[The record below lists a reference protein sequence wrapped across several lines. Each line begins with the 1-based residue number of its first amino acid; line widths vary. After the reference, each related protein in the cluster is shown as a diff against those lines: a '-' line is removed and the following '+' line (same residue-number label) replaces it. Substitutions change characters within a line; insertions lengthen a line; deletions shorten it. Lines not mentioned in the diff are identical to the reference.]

1 MFGLMNENPSF
12 PSISV
17 VIPTLDRWYTLPRT
31 LDSVLNQTLPPDE
44 IIVVDNGSTD
54 GTSSMLKTKYPDV
67 ICIQEAKLGVS
78 AARNKGILFAT
89 SVWIAL
95 LDSDDTWHPS
105 KLEEQLKANRNNP
118 GHRLIHTDEHW
129 YKRGKRV
136 NQLMKHKKRGGY
148 IFKDCLKLC
157 CISPS
162 SALIEKSLFQ
172 NIGQFDEDLPVCED
186 YDLWLRVSAQEPILY
201 VDQPLTIKYGG
212 HEDQLSKKYW
222 AMDRF
227 RIKSLEKILLEGHLN
242 QVYKM
247 AAQKILISKLKI
259 LINGAIKRNNQ
270 AVIEEYS
277 GKLENW
283 EKTIIQN
290 NRFQG

>member
-1 MFGLMNENPSF
+1 MNENPSF

-17 VIPTLDRWYTLPRT
+17 VIPTLDRRYTLPRT

-54 GTSSMLKTKYPDV
+54 GTSSMLKTNYPDV
-67 ICIQEAKLGVS
+67 ICLHEAKRGVS
-78 AARNKGILFAT
+78 AARNKGILFAKG
-89 SVWIAL
+89 VWIAL
-95 LDSDDTWHPS
+95 LDSDDIWQPL
-105 KLEEQLKANRNNP
+105 KLEEQLKANKNSP
-118 GHRLIHTDEHW
+118 GYRLIHTDEHW
-129 YKRGKRV
+129 YRHGKRV

-162 SALIEKSLFQ
+162 SALIEKSLFKK
-172 NIGQFDEDLPVCED
+172 IGQFDEDLPVCED

-212 HEDQLSKKYW
+212 HEDQLSKRYW
-222 AMDRF
+222 GMDRF
-227 RIKSLEKILLEGHLN
+227 RIKSLEKILLEGQLN
-242 QVYKM
+242 QVYTI

-270 AVIEEYS
+270 AVIGEYL

-283 EKTIIQN
+283 EKTINQN

>member
-1 MFGLMNENPSF
+1 MNENRNF

-17 VIPTLDRWYTLPRT
+17 IIPTLDRRHRLPQT

-44 IIVVDNGSTD
+44 IIVVDNGSND
-54 GTSSMLKTKYPDV
+54 GTFSMLKSKYPNV
-67 ICIQEAKLGVS
+67 MRIKETKLGVS
-78 AARNKGILFAT
+78 AARNKGISYAN

-95 LDSDDTWHPS
+95 LDSDDIWHPS
-105 KLEEQLKANRNNP
+105 KLEEQLKANRNYP
-118 GHRLIHTDEHW
+118 GYRLIHTDEHW

-136 NQLMKHKKRGGY
+136 NQLTKHKKRGGY

-172 NIGQFDEDLPVCED
+172 QVGQFDEDLPVCED
-186 YDLWLRVSAQEPILY
+186 YDMWLRVCAQEPILY

-212 HEDQLSKKYW
+212 HEDQLSKRYW
-222 AMDRF
+222 GMDRF

-242 QVYKM
+242 QVYKI
-247 AAQKILISKLKI
+247 ATQKILVSKLKI

-277 GKLENW
+277 SKLENW
-283 EKTIIQN
+283 KKTIIQN

>member
-1 MFGLMNENPSF
+1 MFGLMNENPRF
-12 PSISV
+12 PSISA
-17 VIPTLDRWYTLPRT
+17 VIPTLDRRYTLPRT

-54 GTSSMLKTKYPDV
+54 GTSSMLKTNYPDV
-67 ICIQEAKLGVS
+67 ICLQEVKRGVS
-78 AARNKGILFAT
+78 AARNKGILCANG
-89 SVWIAL
+89 VWIAL

-105 KLEEQLKANRNNP
+105 KLEEQLKANRNKP
-118 GHRLIHTDEHW
+118 GHRLIHTDEQW

-162 SALIEKSLFQ
+162 SALIEKNLFQ

-222 AMDRF
+222 GMDRF

-242 QVYKM
+242 EVYKM

-283 EKTIIQN
+283 EKTINQN

>member
-17 VIPTLDRWYTLPRT
+17 VIPTLDRRYTLPRT

-54 GTSSMLKTKYPDV
+54 GTSSMLKTNYPDV
-67 ICIQEAKLGVS
+67 ICLQEVKRGVS
-78 AARNKGILFAT
+78 AARNKGILCANG
-89 SVWIAL
+89 VWIAL

-105 KLEEQLKANRNNP
+105 KLEEQLKANRNKP
-118 GHRLIHTDEHW
+118 GHRLIHTDEQW

-222 AMDRF
+222 GMDRF

-247 AAQKILISKLKI
+247 AAQKILISKLKV

-283 EKTIIQN
+283 EKTINQN

>member
-1 MFGLMNENPSF
+1 MNENPSF

-17 VIPTLDRWYTLPRT
+17 VIPTLDRRCKLPWTLN
-31 LDSVLNQTLPPDE
+31 SVLNQTLPPDE

-54 GTSSMLKTKYPDV
+54 GTSTMLKTDYPDV
-67 ICIQEAKLGVS
+67 TCIQEAKRGVS
-78 AARNKGILFAT
+78 AARNKGILFA
-89 SVWIAL
+89 SGVWIAL

-118 GHRLIHTDEHW
+118 GYRLIHTDEHW

-136 NQLMKHKKRGGY
+136 NQLMKHQKRGGY

-162 SALIEKSLFQ
+162 SVLIEKSLFQ
-172 NIGQFDEDLPVCED
+172 EIGQFDEDLPVCED
-186 YDLWLRVSAQEPILY
+186 YDLWLRVSAKEPILY
-201 VDQPLTIKYGG
+201 VDQPLTIKHGG
-212 HEDQLSKKYW
+212 HEDQLSKRYW
-222 AMDRF
+222 GMDRF
-227 RIKSLEKILLEGHLN
+227 RIKSLENILLEGHLN
-242 QVYKM
+242 QVYKI

-290 NRFQG
+290 NRIQG

>member
-1 MFGLMNENPSF
+1 MFGLMNENPRF

-17 VIPTLDRWYTLPRT
+17 VIPTLDRRYTLPRT

-54 GTSSMLKTKYPDV
+54 GTSSMLKTNYPDV
-67 ICIQEAKLGVS
+67 ICLQEVKRGVS
-78 AARNKGILFAT
+78 AARNKGILCANG
-89 SVWIAL
+89 VWIAL

-105 KLEEQLKANRNNP
+105 KLEEQLKANRNKP
-118 GHRLIHTDEHW
+118 GHRLIHTDEQW

-222 AMDRF
+222 GMDRF

-242 QVYKM
+242 EVYKM

-283 EKTIIQN
+283 EKTINQN

>member
-1 MFGLMNENPSF
+1 MNENPRF

-17 VIPTLDRWYTLPRT
+17 VIPTLDRRYTLPRT
-31 LDSVLNQTLPPDE
+31 LDSVLNQTLLPDE

-54 GTSSMLKTKYPDV
+54 GTSSMLKTNYPDV
-67 ICIQEAKLGVS
+67 ICLHEAKRGVS
-78 AARNKGILFAT
+78 AARNKGILFA
-89 SVWIAL
+89 SGVWTAL

-105 KLEEQLKANRNNP
+105 KLEKQMKVNRNNP

-129 YKRGKRV
+129 YKCGERV
-136 NQLMKHKKRGGY
+136 NQLIKHKKRGGY

-172 NIGQFDEDLPVCED
+172 KIGQFDEDLPVCED

-212 HEDQLSKKYW
+212 HEDQLSKRYW
-222 AMDRF
+222 GMDRF

-242 QVYKM
+242 QVYKI
-247 AAQKILISKLKI
+247 AAQKTLVSKLKI

-270 AVIEEYS
+270 VVIEKYS

>member
-1 MFGLMNENPSF
+1 MNENPSF

-54 GTSSMLKTKYPDV
+54 GTSSMLKTNYPDV
-67 ICIQEAKLGVS
+67 ICLQEVKRGVS
-78 AARNKGILFAT
+78 AARNKGILCANG
-89 SVWIAL
+89 VWIAL

-105 KLEEQLKANRNNP
+105 KLEEQLKANRNKP
-118 GHRLIHTDEHW
+118 GHRLIHTDEQW

-222 AMDRF
+222 GMDRF

-242 QVYKM
+242 EVYKM

-283 EKTIIQN
+283 EKTINQN

>member
-1 MFGLMNENPSF
+1 
-12 PSISV
+12 
-17 VIPTLDRWYTLPRT
+17 
-31 LDSVLNQTLPPDE
+31 
-44 IIVVDNGSTD
+44 
-54 GTSSMLKTKYPDV
+54 
-67 ICIQEAKLGVS
+67 
-78 AARNKGILFAT
+78 
-89 SVWIAL
+89 
-95 LDSDDTWHPS
+95 
-105 KLEEQLKANRNNP
+105 
-118 GHRLIHTDEHW
+118 
-129 YKRGKRV
+129 
-136 NQLMKHKKRGGY
+136 MKHKKRGGY

-222 AMDRF
+222 GMDRF

-242 QVYKM
+242 EVYKM

-283 EKTIIQN
+283 EKTINQN

>member
-17 VIPTLDRWYTLPRT
+17 VIPTLDRRYTLPRT

-54 GTSSMLKTKYPDV
+54 GTSSMLKTNYPDV
-67 ICIQEAKLGVS
+67 ICLQEVKRGVS
-78 AARNKGILFAT
+78 AARNKGILCANG
-89 SVWIAL
+89 VWIAL

-105 KLEEQLKANRNNP
+105 KLEEQLKANRNKP
-118 GHRLIHTDEHW
+118 GHRLIHTDEQW

-186 YDLWLRVSAQEPILY
+186 YDLWLRVSAQEP
-201 VDQPLTIKYGG
+201 
-212 HEDQLSKKYW
+212 
-222 AMDRF
+222 
-227 RIKSLEKILLEGHLN
+227 
-242 QVYKM
+242 
-247 AAQKILISKLKI
+247 
-259 LINGAIKRNNQ
+259 
-270 AVIEEYS
+270 
-277 GKLENW
+277 
-283 EKTIIQN
+283 
-290 NRFQG
+290 

>member
-17 VIPTLDRWYTLPRT
+17 VIPTLDRRYTLPRT

-54 GTSSMLKTKYPDV
+54 GTSSMLKTNYPDV
-67 ICIQEAKLGVS
+67 ICLQEVKRGVS
-78 AARNKGILFAT
+78 AARNKGILCANG
-89 SVWIAL
+89 VWIAL

-105 KLEEQLKANRNNP
+105 KLEEQLKANRNKP
-118 GHRLIHTDEHW
+118 GHRLIHTDEQW

-222 AMDRF
+222 GMDRF

-242 QVYKM
+242 EVYKM

-283 EKTIIQN
+283 EKTINQN

>member
-1 MFGLMNENPSF
+1 
-12 PSISV
+12 
-17 VIPTLDRWYTLPRT
+17 VIPTLDRRCKLPWTLN
-31 LDSVLNQTLPPDE
+31 SVLNQTLPPDE

-54 GTSSMLKTKYPDV
+54 GTSTMLKTDYPDV
-67 ICIQEAKLGVS
+67 TCIQEAKRGVS
-78 AARNKGILFAT
+78 AARNKGILFA
-89 SVWIAL
+89 SGVWIAL

-118 GHRLIHTDEHW
+118 GYRLIHTDEHW
-129 YKRGKRV
+129 YKRGERV
-136 NQLMKHKKRGGY
+136 NQLMKHQKRGGY

-162 SALIEKSLFQ
+162 SVLIEKSLFQ
-172 NIGQFDEDLPVCED
+172 EIGQFDEDLPVCED
-186 YDLWLRVSAQEPILY
+186 YDLWLRVSAKEPILY
-201 VDQPLTIKYGG
+201 VDQPLTIKHGG
-212 HEDQLSKKYW
+212 HEDQLSKRYW
-222 AMDRF
+222 GMDRF
-227 RIKSLEKILLEGHLN
+227 RIKSLENILLEGHLN
-242 QVYKM
+242 QVYKI

-290 NRFQG
+290 NRIQG

>member
-1 MFGLMNENPSF
+1 MFGLINENPSF

-17 VIPTLDRWYTLPRT
+17 VIPTLDRRYTLPRT

-54 GTSSMLKTKYPDV
+54 GTSSMLKTDYPDV
-67 ICIQEAKLGVS
+67 ICIHEAKLGVS
-78 AARNKGILFAT
+78 AARNKGILFANG
-89 SVWIAL
+89 VWIAL

-148 IFKDCLKLC
+148 IFKDCLQLC

-222 AMDRF
+222 GMDRF
-227 RIKSLEKILLEGHLN
+227 RI
-242 QVYKM
+242 
-247 AAQKILISKLKI
+247 
-259 LINGAIKRNNQ
+259 
-270 AVIEEYS
+270 
-277 GKLENW
+277 
-283 EKTIIQN
+283 
-290 NRFQG
+290 

>member
-1 MFGLMNENPSF
+1 MFGLMNENPRF

-17 VIPTLDRWYTLPRT
+17 VIPTLDRRYTLPRT
-31 LDSVLNQTLPPDE
+31 LVSVLNQTLPPDE

-54 GTSSMLKTKYPDV
+54 GTSSMLKTNYPDV
-67 ICIQEAKLGVS
+67 ICLQEVKRGVS
-78 AARNKGILFAT
+78 AARNKGILCANG
-89 SVWIAL
+89 VWIAL

-118 GHRLIHTDEHW
+118 GHRLIHTDEQW

-186 YDLWLRVSAQEPILY
+186 YDLWLRVSAQEPIFY

-222 AMDRF
+222 GMDRF

-242 QVYKM
+242 EVYKM

-283 EKTIIQN
+283 EKTINQN

>member
-1 MFGLMNENPSF
+1 MFGQMNEKPNF
-12 PSISV
+12 PYISV
-17 VIPTLDRWYTLPRT
+17 VIPTLDRRFTLPRT

-54 GTSSMLKTKYPDV
+54 GTSSMLKTNYPDV
-67 ICIQEAKLGVS
+67 ICLHEAKRGVS
-78 AARNKGILFAT
+78 AARNKGILFAKG
-89 SVWIAL
+89 VWIAL
-95 LDSDDTWHPS
+95 LDSDDIWQPL
-105 KLEEQLKANRNNP
+105 KLEEQLKANKNSP
-118 GHRLIHTDEHW
+118 GYRLIHTDEHW
-129 YKRGKRV
+129 YRRGKRV

-172 NIGQFDEDLPVCED
+172 QVGQFDEDLPVCED
-186 YDLWLRVSAQEPILY
+186 YDMWLRVCAQEPILY

-212 HEDQLSKKYW
+212 HNDQLSKRYW
-222 AMDRF
+222 GMDRF

-242 QVYKM
+242 QVYKI
-247 AAQKILISKLKI
+247 ATQKILVSKLKI

-277 GKLENW
+277 SKLENW
-283 EKTIIQN
+283 EKMVIQN
-290 NRFQG
+290 NRLQG